1 MYFGKSLYLC
11 TRYVRIAIMDKD
23 IFLQLLTKEVES
35 YKALLETRDND
46 WIVKGFIDVN
56 KNVYTIT
63 NDTKVVSKIIE
74 IILIPHLG
82 TFARRNGLT
91 LELSSA
97 QNYYPDLT
105 FKDTEGNL
113 FAVDF
118 KSSYY
123 DDDCKINGL
132 TLGSY
137 WGYFRNR
144 DIKKNTDYPYNEYK
158 CHLVLGM
165 LYKQSITDKNEKEVY
180 SVDELEVIK
189 SVIEQFIFFVQPKW
203 KIASDKTGSGN
214 TRNMGGIDNIDD
226 LIAGNGTFATLGE
239 DVFDDYWMNFFNA
252 ADAKK
257 AGIGK
262 PRYNNIETYKTYLE
276 KQQKI
281 HKKLKK

>member
-1 MYFGKSLYLC
+1 MKVFRKFFVPLYPI
-11 TRYVRIAIMDKD
+11 TVISIMDKD
-23 IFLQLLTKEVES
+23 TFQQLLTKEVES
-35 YKALLETRDND
+35 YKSLLETKDND

-74 IILIPHLG
+74 IILIPHLDA
-82 TFARRNGLT
+82 FARRNGMT
-91 LELSSA
+91 MELPSK

-105 FKDTEGNL
+105 FKDADGNL

-123 DDDCKINGL
+123 GDDCKVNGL

-144 DIKKNTDYPYNEYK
+144 DVKKSTDHPYNYK
-158 CHLVLGM
+158 CHLVIGM
-165 LYKQSITDKNEKEVY
+165 LYRQSVTDKNEKDVY

-189 SVIEQFIFFVQPKW
+189 SVIEKFIFFVQPKW

-214 TRNMGGIDNIDD
+214 TRNMGGIDDIDD
-226 LIAGNGTFATLGE
+226 LLAGNGTFADLGE

-252 ADAKK
+252 AEAKK

-262 PRYNNIETYKTYLE
+262 PRYNNLETYKAYLD

-281 HKKLKK
+281 RKKLKK

>member
-1 MYFGKSLYLC
+1 
-11 TRYVRIAIMDKD
+11 MDKD
-23 IFLQLLTKEVES
+23 TFQQLLTKEVES
-35 YKALLETRDND
+35 YKALLETKDND

-74 IILIPHLG
+74 IILIPHLDA
-82 TFARRNGLT
+82 FARRNGMT
-91 LELSSA
+91 MELPSK

-105 FKDTEGNL
+105 FKDADGNL

-123 DDDCKINGL
+123 GDDRKVNGL

-144 DIKKNTDYPYNEYK
+144 DVKKSTDYPYNDYK
-158 CHLVLGM
+158 CHLVIGM
-165 LYKQSITDKNEKEVY
+165 LYKQSVTDKNEKNVY
-180 SVDELEVIK
+180 SVDELEAIK
-189 SVIEQFIFFVQPKW
+189 SVIEKFIFFVQPKW

-214 TRNMGGIDNIDD
+214 TRNLGGIDDIDD
-226 LIAGNGTFATLGE
+226 LIAGNGTFADLGE

-262 PRYNNIETYKTYLE
+262 PRYNNLETYKTYLD

-281 HKKLKK
+281 RKKLKK